1 MDSQILLYSIALS
14 FQITGSILFIAY
26 SSSLCRISIIRS
38 FAANSFIT
46 KDCNTKKI
54 DYNHDAFVSEY
65 RKAYFS
71 KITFIYL
78 LAGYI
83 LSIFCSLKEY
93 DKCYVATLVVLFT
106 GILYFFT
113 KFIIEKYFLI
123 QADVVNPITSEELT
137 NLGISPN
144 LEGISNDEL
153 ELESMWND
161 P

>member
-1 MDSQILLYSIALS
+1 MDSQILPYSIALS
-14 FQITGSILFIAY
+14 FQITSSILFIAY

-46 KDCNTKKI
+46 KDGNTKKI

>member
-38 FAANSFIT
+38 FAANSFII
-46 KDCNTKKI
+46 KDGDTKKI
-54 DYNHDAFVSEY
+54 DYNHNAFIAEY
-65 RKAYFS
+65 KKAYFS
-71 KITFIYL
+71 RMTFIYL

-93 DKCYVATLVVLFT
+93 DKCYVATLVALFT

-153 ELESMWND
+153 ELEPMWND

>member
-38 FAANSFIT
+38 FAVNSFIT
-46 KDCNTKKI
+46 KDGNTKKI

-93 DKCYVATLVVLFT
+93 DKCCVAALVAVFT
-106 GILYFFT
+106 GILYLCT
-113 KFIIEKYFLI
+113 KLIIEKYCLT

-144 LEGISNDEL
+144 MEKISSE
-153 ELESMWND
+153 EIETIFYES
-161 P
+161 

>member
-46 KDCNTKKI
+46 KDGNTKKI

-78 LAGYI
+78 FVGRLHSFY
-83 LSIFCSLKEY
+83 LL
-93 DKCYVATLVVLFT
+93 
-106 GILYFFT
+106 
-113 KFIIEKYFLI
+113 
-123 QADVVNPITSEELT
+123 
-137 NLGISPN
+137 
-144 LEGISNDEL
+144 
-153 ELESMWND
+153 
-161 P
+161 

>member
-1 MDSQILLYSIALS
+1 M
-14 FQITGSILFIAY
+14 
-26 SSSLCRISIIRS
+26 
-38 FAANSFIT
+38 
-46 KDCNTKKI
+46 
-54 DYNHDAFVSEY
+54 
-65 RKAYFS
+65 
-71 KITFIYL
+71 

-113 KFIIEKYFLI
+113 KFIIEKYCLT